1 MGIGA
6 LGWMACLFCKTKSP
20 THHKGYTMK
29 MIIFAMAAL
38 FALALTPVVQLF
50 ATVTGFGHEAASKT
64 ELYGKA
70 FAEIAR
76 AHLWNYTTGTGL
88 VLGANT
94 LTSLI
99 PTIYEAL
106 DVVSRE
112 MIGFIPG
119 VMRNSSAERAAL
131 NQTILVPIAP
141 TATTADNT
149 PGVSAP
155 NTGDQTVGNVS
166 MTISKSKHAPIRWNG
181 EEQKGLINA
190 GSYAG
195 ILRGQFENAFRAL
208 VNEIESDLWLTAY
221 KNASRAYGTAA
232 AAPFGTAGDLSDF
245 AGVMRILEDNGAPK
259 GDLQLALGGAA
270 MQNLRGKQSVLFK
283 VNEAGSSDMLRNGMT
298 DRVQGFALRNSAAV
312 APVTKGT
319 GAAYVT
325 SGSTAVGVKDIAL
338 VTGTGTVLAGDVVT
352 FAADANN
359 KYVVGTG
366 IAAPGTITLND
377 PGARAVIA
385 TANAMTIGNSY
396 TPNVAFAR
404 SAIQLVTRAPQMP
417 VGPNGESL
425 DMADDVITVTDPV
438 SGLAFDIAVYRQF
451 MQLVYHVRL
460 AWGTQAVK
468 DEHIAIL
475 MG

>member
-1 MGIGA
+1 MNKILTIA
-6 LGWMACLFCKTKSP
+6 LA
-20 THHKGYTMK
+20 
-29 MIIFAMAAL
+29 IVAMAL
-38 FALALTPVVQLF
+38 SS
-50 ATVTGFGHEAASKT
+50 AAAAANKV
-64 ELYGKA
+64 ELYVRA
-70 FAEIAR
+70 FAEIGF
-76 AHLWNYTTGTGL
+76 AHLTNFMARQGMM
-88 VLGANT
+88 LGANT

-112 MIGFIPG
+112 MIGFIPA

-131 NQTILVPIAP
+131 NQTILVPVAP
-141 TATTADNT
+141 TTSTADNT

-155 NTGDQTVGNVS
+155 NTGDQNIGNVS

-208 VNEIESDLWLTAY
+208 VNEIETDLFNTAY

-232 AAPFGTAGDLSDF
+232 TAPFGTAGDLSDF

-259 GDLQLALGGAA
+259 GDLQLVLGGAA

-312 APVTKGT
+312 AALTKGT
-319 GAAYVT
+319 GTSYVT

-338 VTGTGTVLAGDVVT
+338 VTGTGTVLAGDVAA

-366 IAAPGTITLND
+366 VAAPGTITLND
-377 PGARAVIA
+377 PGARVVIA
-385 TANAMTIGNSY
+385 TANAMTIGGSY
-396 TPNVAFAR
+396 TPNMAFAR
-404 SAIQLVTRAPQMP
+404 SAIQLITRAPQMP
-417 VGPNGESL
+417 VGPNGESM

-438 SGLAFDIAVYRQF
+438 SGLSFDIAVYRQF

-460 AWGTQAVK
+460 AWGTQAIK
-468 DEHIAIL
+468 DEHIATL